1 MINII
6 RMRSVAVAYDET
18 KIRKIMEKENVIRN
32 NFNKTIE
39 KSCWHSLS
47 ISHFLLSLH
56 DNFQSY
62 HKNSTY

>member
-18 KIRKIMEKENVIRN
+18 KIRKIMEKQNVIRN

-39 KSCWHSLS
+39 KSRWYSLS

-56 DNFQSY
+56 DNF
-62 HKNSTY
+62 

>member
-18 KIRKIMEKENVIRN
+18 KIRKIMEKQNVIQN

-39 KSCWHSLS
+39 KSRWHSLS
-47 ISHFLLSLH
+47 IYHFLLSLH
-56 DNFQSY
+56 DNF
-62 HKNSTY
+62 

>member
-18 KIRKIMEKENVIRN
+18 KIRKIMEKQNVIRN
-32 NFNKTIE
+32 NFNKTVE

-56 DNFQSY
+56 DNF
-62 HKNSTY
+62 

>member
-18 KIRKIMEKENVIRN
+18 KIRKIMKKQNVIRN

-39 KSCWHSLS
+39 KSR
-47 ISHFLLSLH
+47 
-56 DNFQSY
+56 
-62 HKNSTY
+62 